1 MKSPNL
7 LNTKSTNAVSRIA
20 IIGTVLGLA
29 AFQAEAVTMKWDKP
43 SESTETYA
51 GTPGILSNYN
61 GNTRV
66 NKNTDVATVT
76 AYAEYYAAS
85 TYTTP
90 GVSWASAHLD
100 QDSNYG
106 LGVRNTR
113 FGDSQ
118 EEIDNTGSFD
128 RIVFSFS
135 TSVILDS
142 AKLWQDGHA
151 DTDITIFAH
160 YNSVWNLVES
170 QTGAGSDRTADINN
184 ATPKISATKWAIAA
198 SVLAGDQ
205 SYADA
210 FRVKEITFTAAPE
223 TRAPNP
229 VPDTGSGILLSSI
242 GIGMLALVKRFSGK
256 KVA

>member
-1 MKSPNL
+1 
-7 LNTKSTNAVSRIA
+7 
-20 IIGTVLGLA
+20 
-29 AFQAEAVTMKWDKP
+29 MKWDKP
-43 SESTETYA
+43 SESTQTYA
-51 GTPGILSNYN
+51 GSGFNGN

-66 NKNTDVATVT
+66 NDNKSVATVT

-100 QDSNYG
+100 QDSKYG
-106 LGVRNTR
+106 LGVRNTLL
-113 FGDSQ
+113 GDSQ
-118 EEIDNTGSFD
+118 DEIDNTGSFD
-128 RIVFSFS
+128 RVVFSFS

-142 AKLWQDGHA
+142 AKLYQSGSA
-151 DTDITIFAH
+151 DTDITIFAY
-160 YNSVWNLVES
+160 YNDAWSLVES
-170 QTGAGSDRTADINN
+170 QTGTGADRTANINN
-184 ATPKISATKWAIAA
+184 GTPPISAMKWAIAA
-198 SVLAGDQ
+198 SILAGDQ
-205 SYADA
+205 SPADA
-210 FRVKEITFTAAPE
+210 FRVKEITFNAAPE

>member
-1 MKSPNL
+1 MKSLNL
-7 LNTKSTNAVSRIA
+7 LPTKSTNAVSRIA

-29 AFQAEAVTMKWDKP
+29 AFQAEAVTMKWDEA

-51 GTPGILSNYN
+51 GTGFNGN

-66 NKNTDVATVT
+66 NDDTSVATVT

-90 GVSWASAHLD
+90 GVDWASAHLD
-100 QDSNYG
+100 QDSSNG
-106 LGVRNTR
+106 LGVRNTL

-128 RIVFSFS
+128 RVVFSFS
-135 TSVILDS
+135 TSVILDA
-142 AKLWQDGHA
+142 AKLWQSGSN
-151 DTDITIFAH
+151 DTDITIFAY
-160 YNSVWNLVES
+160 YNSAWSLVES
-170 QTGAGSDRTADINN
+170 QTGTGQDRTANVNN
-184 ATPKISATKWAIAA
+184 TTPPISATKWAIAA

-205 SYADA
+205 NSADA
-210 FRVKEITFTAAPE
+210 FRVKEITFTAAAE
-223 TRAPNP
+223 TRAPAP
-229 VPDTGSGILLSSI
+229 VPDSGSGILLSSI

>member
-7 LNTKSTNAVSRIA
+7 LPTKSTNAVSRIA

-29 AFQAEAVTMKWDKP
+29 AFQAEAVTMKWDKD
-43 SESTETYA
+43 SASTDTYA
-51 GTPGILSNYN
+51 GTGFNGN

-66 NKNTDVATVT
+66 NDDTSVATVT

-100 QDSNYG
+100 QDDKEG
-106 LGVRNTR
+106 LGVRNTLL
-113 FGDSQ
+113 DNST
-118 EEIDNTGSFD
+118 EIDNTNYFD
-128 RIVFSFS
+128 RVVFSFS

-142 AKLWQDGHA
+142 AKLWQSGSN
-151 DTDITIFAH
+151 DTDITIFAY
-160 YNSVWNLVES
+160 YNSAWSLVES
-170 QTGAGSDRTADINN
+170 QIGSGTDRTANINN
-184 ATPKISATKWAIAA
+184 GTPPISAMKWAIAA
-198 SVLAGDQ
+198 SVLATDQ
-205 SYADA
+205 SPADA

-223 TRAPNP
+223 TRGTAPSP
-229 VPDTGSGILLSSI
+229 VPDSGSGILLSSI

>member
-7 LNTKSTNAVSRIA
+7 LPTKSTNAVSRIA

-29 AFQAEAVTMKWDKP
+29 AFQAEALPMKWDKP
-43 SESTETYA
+43 TESTETYA
-51 GTPGILSNYN
+51 GTGFNGN

-66 NKNTDVATVT
+66 NKDTSVATVT

-90 GVSWASAHLD
+90 GVDWASAHLD
-100 QDSNYG
+100 QDDKEG
-106 LGVRNTR
+106 LGVRNTL
-113 FGDSQ
+113 FVDTQ
-118 EEIDNTGSFD
+118 NEIDNTGSFD
-128 RIVFSFS
+128 RVVFSFS

-142 AKLWQDGHA
+142 AKLWQSGSN
-151 DTDITIFAH
+151 DTDITIFAY
-160 YNSVWNLVES
+160 YNSAWSLVES
-170 QTGAGSDRTADINN
+170 QTGSGTDRTADINN
-184 ATPKISATKWAIAA
+184 ANPKISATKWAVAA
-198 SVLAGDQ
+198 SILAGDQ
-205 SYADA
+205 SCADA

-223 TRAPNP
+223 TRAPSP
-229 VPDTGSGILLSSI
+229 VPDSGSGILLSSI

>member
-7 LNTKSTNAVSRIA
+7 LPTKSTNAVSRIA

-29 AFQAEAVTMKWDKP
+29 AFQAEAVTIKWDKP

-51 GTPGILSNYN
+51 GTGLNGN

-66 NKNTDVATVT
+66 NDDTSVATVT

-106 LGVRNTR
+106 LGVRNTLL
-113 FGDSQ
+113 GDSQ
-118 EEIDNTGSFD
+118 EEIDNTGYFD
-128 RIVFSFS
+128 RVVFSFS
-135 TSVILDS
+135 ADVILDS
-142 AKLWQDGHA
+142 AKLWQSGND
-151 DTDITIFAH
+151 DTDISIFAY
-160 YNSVWNLVES
+160 YNSAWSLVES
-170 QTGAGSDRTADINN
+170 QTGGGADRTADINN
-184 ATPKISATKWAIAA
+184 GNPAISASKWAIAA

-205 SYADA
+205 SSADA

-229 VPDTGSGILLSSI
+229 VPDTGSGLLLSSI

>member
-1 MKSPNL
+1 MKSPNSL
-7 LNTKSTNAVSRIA
+7 PTKSTNAVSRIA

-51 GTPGILSNYN
+51 GTGFNGN

-66 NKNTDVATVT
+66 NDNTSVATVT

-100 QDSNYG
+100 QDDREG
-106 LGVRNTR
+106 LGVRNTLL
-113 FGDSQ
+113 DNST
-118 EEIDNTGSFD
+118 EIDNTNYFD
-128 RIVFSFS
+128 RVVFSFS

-142 AKLWQDGHA
+142 AKLWQSGSN
-151 DTDITIFAH
+151 DTDITIFAY
-160 YNSVWNLVES
+160 YNSAWSLVES
-170 QTGAGSDRTADINN
+170 QTGSGTGRTADINN
-184 ATPKISATKWAIAA
+184 ANPKISATKWAVAA
-198 SVLAGDQ
+198 SVLATDSPGD
-205 SYADA
+205 S

-223 TRAPNP
+223 TRAPSP
-229 VPDTGSGILLSSI
+229 VPDSGSGILLSSI

>member
-7 LNTKSTNAVSRIA
+7 LPTKSTNAVSRIA

-29 AFQAEAVTMKWDKP
+29 AFQAEAVTIEWDKP

-51 GTPGILSNYN
+51 GTGLNGN

-66 NKNTDVATVT
+66 NDDTSVATVT

-106 LGVRNTR
+106 LGVRNTLL
-113 FGDSQ
+113 GDSQ

-128 RIVFSFS
+128 RVVFSFS

-142 AKLWQDGHA
+142 AKLWQDGRA

-170 QTGAGSDRTADINN
+170 QTGTGLDRTANINN

-205 SYADA
+205 SSADA

>member
-7 LNTKSTNAVSRIA
+7 LPTKSTNAVSRIA

-29 AFQAEAVTMKWDKP
+29 AFQAEAVTMKWDKA

-51 GTPGILSNYN
+51 GTGFNGN

-66 NKNTDVATVT
+66 NDDTSVATVT

-90 GVSWASAHLD
+90 GVNWASAHLD
-100 QDSNYG
+100 QDSKEG
-106 LGVRNTR
+106 LGVRNTL

-128 RIVFSFS
+128 RVVFSFS

-142 AKLWQDGHA
+142 AKLWQSGSN
-151 DTDITIFAH
+151 DTDITIFAY
-160 YNSVWNLVES
+160 YNSAWSLVES
-170 QTGAGSDRTADINN
+170 QTGTGQDRTANVNN
-184 ATPKISATKWAIAA
+184 TTPPISATKWAIAA

-205 SYADA
+205 NSADA
-210 FRVKEITFTAAPE
+210 FRVKEITFTAAAE
-223 TRAPNP
+223 TRAPAP
-229 VPDTGSGILLSSI
+229 VPDSGSGILLSSI

>member
-7 LNTKSTNAVSRIA
+7 LPTKSTNAVSRIA

-29 AFQAEAVTMKWDKP
+29 AFQAEAVTMKWDKA

-51 GTPGILSNYN
+51 GTPGFLSNYN

-66 NKNTDVATVT
+66 NDDTSVATVT

-90 GVSWASAHLD
+90 GVDWASAHLD
-100 QDSNYG
+100 QDSSNG
-106 LGVRNTR
+106 LGVRNTL

-128 RIVFSFS
+128 RVVFSFS

-142 AKLWQDGHA
+142 AKLWQSGSN
-151 DTDITIFAH
+151 DTDITIFAY
-160 YNSVWNLVES
+160 YNSAWSLVES
-170 QTGAGSDRTADINN
+170 QTGTGQDRTANVNN
-184 ATPKISATKWAIAA
+184 TTPPISATKWAIAA

-205 SYADA
+205 NSADA
-210 FRVKEITFTAAPE
+210 FRVKEITFTAAAE
-223 TRAPNP
+223 TRAPAP
-229 VPDTGSGILLSSI
+229 VPDSGSGILLSSI

>member
-7 LNTKSTNAVSRIA
+7 LPTKSTNAVSRIA

-29 AFQAEAVTMKWDKP
+29 AFQAEAVTMKWDKA

-51 GTPGILSNYN
+51 GTGFNGN

-66 NKNTDVATVT
+66 NDDTSVATVT

-90 GVSWASAHLD
+90 GVDWASAHLD
-100 QDSNYG
+100 QDSSNG
-106 LGVRNTR
+106 LGVRNTL

-128 RIVFSFS
+128 RVVFSFS

-142 AKLWQDGHA
+142 AKLWQSGSN
-151 DTDITIFAH
+151 DTDITIFAY
-160 YNSVWNLVES
+160 YNSAWSLVES
-170 QTGAGSDRTADINN
+170 QTGTGQDRTANVNN
-184 ATPKISATKWAIAA
+184 TTPPISATKWAIAA

-205 SYADA
+205 NSADA

-223 TRAPNP
+223 TRAPAPSP
-229 VPDTGSGILLSSI
+229 VPDSGSGILLSSI

>member
-7 LNTKSTNAVSRIA
+7 LPTKSTNAVSRIA

-51 GTPGILSNYN
+51 GTGLNGN

-66 NKNTDVATVT
+66 NDDTSVATVT
-76 AYAEYYAAS
+76 AYAETYAAS

-90 GVSWASAHLD
+90 GVDWTLAHLD
-100 QDSNYG
+100 QDSNEG
-106 LGVRNTR
+106 LGVRNALFT
-113 FGDSQ
+113 DTSTD
-118 EEIDNTGSFD
+118 IDNSGYFD
-128 RIVFSFS
+128 RVVFSFS

-142 AKLWQDGHA
+142 AKLWQSGSA
-151 DTDITIFAH
+151 DTDITIFAY
-160 YNSVWNLVES
+160 YNSAWSLVES
-170 QTGAGSDRTADINN
+170 QTGTGTDRTANINN
-184 ATPKISATKWAIAA
+184 TIPPISAMKWAIAA
-198 SVLAGDQ
+198 SVLATDQ
-205 SYADA
+205 SSADA

-223 TRAPNP
+223 TRGTAPSP
-229 VPDTGSGILLSSI
+229 VPDSGSGILLSSI

>member
-7 LNTKSTNAVSRIA
+7 INTKSTNAVSRIA

-43 SESTETYA
+43 SESTQTYA
-51 GTPGILSNYN
+51 GTGLNGN

-66 NKNTDVATVT
+66 NDDTSVATVT

-142 AKLWQDGHA
+142 AKLWQSGSA
-151 DTDITIFAH
+151 DTDITIFAY
-160 YNSVWNLVES
+160 YNSDWNLVES
-170 QTGAGSDRTADINN
+170 QTGTGADRTANINN
-184 ATPKISATKWAIAA
+184 GTPPISATKWAIAA

-205 SYADA
+205 SPADA